1 MNMRHS
7 TNAEGRLQR
16 RPSGRSQR
24 GVPSR
29 RDVQPPLKVAE
40 EVWVAAA
47 LLHRNSPRR
56 KDFTIDEIVER
67 VRKEAGGRKLRA
79 SVYAHVVQHCVA
91 NKPPSPSRLRYL
103 VETRPGYRKLF
114 RRGNG
119 WHFYRD
125 RGRKIPLGSSLSP
138 QYQYLLRWY
147 EQEYDVATPKRMERD
162 SILALRGLGKEI
174 WEGVDPDEYVRQLR
188 EGWQ

>member
-1 MNMRHS
+1 MNMLAHTKHAAGRRPHALLKALS
-7 TNAEGRLQR
+7 RVRRNREGRI
-16 RPSGRSQR
+16 G
-24 GVPSR
+24 
-29 RDVQPPLKVAE
+29 VAE

-47 LLHRNSPRR
+47 LLHEENPRR
-56 KDFTIDEIVER
+56 KDFTIDEIIGR
-67 VRKEAGGRKLRA
+67 VRREAGRRKLRA

-114 RRGNG
+114 RRGHG

-125 RGRKIPLGSSLSP
+125 RGRKVPRAEALP
-138 QYQYLLRWY
+138 PEYRYLLRWY
-147 EQEYDVATPKRMERD
+147 VETYDVMTSKRAEKD

-174 WEGVDPDEYVRQLR
+174 WAGVDPDEYVRQHR